1 MAQET
6 NGIEK
11 NGVTRNDFL
20 QLYLSEV
27 KRHPLLSADEEYVIA
42 QQAARGDAQARERL
56 ITSNLRL
63 VVSIAAKYRDLGV
76 PLLDLIQE
84 GNIGL
89 ITAVE
94 RFDPRRGYKFSTYAT
109 WWIRQAIMRS
119 LVKHLRLIAVPDYL
133 VSLLHKIGQFEEDH
147 LHEHGNRPTEAE
159 LAEEAGVSPE
169 ILRRLLQVRPFS
181 PSLDT
186 PVGEE
191 EEETMLESV
200 IASRASPEVETLR
213 TAQRER
219 LEQALAEL
227 DARERRVL
235 ILRYGLEDNHPRTL
249 VEIGMSLNLSRE
261 RVRQIEELALSKLK
275 QSGHLRGLEP
285 LAPVLSDKG
294 AASAL

>member
-1 MAQET
+1 MAPEMDGADG
-6 NGIEK
+6 NGK
-11 NGVTRNDFL
+11 GSFL
-20 QLYLSEV
+20 QLYLNEI
-27 KRHPLLSADEEYVIA
+27 KRHPLLSPEEEYAVA
-42 QQAARGDAQARERL
+42 QRAAKGDPQARERL

-63 VVSIAAKYRDLGV
+63 VVSIAAQYRDLGV

-94 RFDPRRGYKFSTYAT
+94 RFDPSRGYKFSTYAT

-119 LVKHLRLIAVPDYL
+119 LVKHLRVIAVPDYL
-133 VSLLHKIGQFEEDH
+133 VSLLHKITQIEEQH
-147 LHEHGNRPTEAE
+147 WHEQGDLPDYEK
-159 LAEEAGVSPE
+159 LAEKIGVSPQV
-169 ILRRLLQVRPFS
+169 LQRLLQVRPFT

-186 PVGEE
+186 PIGEE
-191 EEETMLESV
+191 EDETLLESV
-200 IASRASPEVETLR
+200 AANSKTPEQEALRAM
-213 TAQRER
+213 QRER

-235 ILRYGLEDNHPRTL
+235 VLRYGLEDNHPRTL

-275 QSGHLRGLEP
+275 QSGYLQELET
-285 LAPVLSDKG
+285 LS
-294 AASAL
+294 SE

>member
-1 MAQET
+1 MET
-6 NGIEK
+6 NGAVRNGK
-11 NGVTRNDFL
+11 NNFL
-20 QLYLSEV
+20 QLYLDEI
-27 KRHPLLSADEEYVIA
+27 KRHPLLSAEEEYRIA
-42 QQAARGDAQARERL
+42 KRAARGDPQARERL

-63 VVSIAAKYRDLGV
+63 VVSIAAQYRDLGV

-94 RFDPRRGYKFSTYAT
+94 RFDPQRGYKFSTYAT

-133 VSLLHKIGQFEEDH
+133 VSLLHKITQIEERYVQERGD
-147 LHEHGNRPTEAE
+147 LPTHAE
-159 LAEEAGVSPE
+159 LAAHIGVSPE
-169 ILRRLLQVRPFS
+169 VLQRLLQVRPFA

-191 EEETMLESV
+191 EDETLLESV
-200 IASRASPEVETLR
+200 STHRAAPEVETLR
-213 TAQRER
+213 TAHRDR
-219 LEQALAEL
+219 LERALAEL

-275 QSGHLRGLEP
+275 QSDHLRGLP
-285 LAPVLSDKG
+285 L
-294 AASAL
+294 

>member
-1 MAQET
+1 MAPEMDGADG
-6 NGIEK
+6 NGK
-11 NGVTRNDFL
+11 GSFL
-20 QLYLSEV
+20 QLYLNEI
-27 KRHPLLSADEEYVIA
+27 KRHPLLSPEEEYAVA
-42 QQAARGDAQARERL
+42 QRAAKGDPQARERL

-63 VVSIAAKYRDLGV
+63 VVSIAAQYRDLGV

-94 RFDPRRGYKFSTYAT
+94 RFDPSRGYKFSTYAT

-119 LVKHLRLIAVPDYL
+119 LVKHLRVIAVPDYL
-133 VSLLHKIGQFEEDH
+133 VSLLHKITQIEEQH
-147 LHEHGNRPTEAE
+147 WHEQGDLPDYEK
-159 LAEEAGVSPE
+159 LAEKIGVSPQV
-169 ILRRLLQVRPFS
+169 LQRLLQVRPFT

-186 PVGEE
+186 PIGEE
-191 EEETMLESV
+191 EDETLLESV
-200 IASRASPEVETLR
+200 AANSKTPEQEALRAM
-213 TAQRER
+213 QRER

-235 ILRYGLEDNHPRTL
+235 VLRYGLEDNHPRTL

-275 QSGHLRGLEP
+275 QSGYLQELET
-285 LAPVLSDKG
+285 LSPE
-294 AASAL
+294 

>member
-1 MAQET
+1 MEP

-11 NGVTRNDFL
+11 DSATRNDFL
-20 QLYLSEV
+20 QLYLNEI
-27 KRHPLLSADEEYVIA
+27 KRHPLLSAEEEYAVA
-42 QQAARGDAQARERL
+42 QRAAQGNARARERL

-94 RFDPRRGYKFSTYAT
+94 RFDPNRGYKFSTYAT

-133 VSLLHKIGQFEEDH
+133 VSLLHKITQLEEEH
-147 LHEHGNRPTEAE
+147 LQEHGSLPPHAE
-159 LAEEAGVSPE
+159 LAEEIGVSRE
-169 ILRRLLQVRPFS
+169 TLMRLLQVRPFA

-186 PVGEE
+186 PLGEE
-191 EEETMLESV
+191 EHETMLESMV
-200 IASRASPEVETLR
+200 ADQATPELETMRA
-213 TAQRER
+213 AQRER
-219 LEQALAEL
+219 LERALAEL
-227 DARERRVL
+227 DARERRIVT
-235 ILRYGLEDNHPRTL
+235 LRYGLEDNHPRTL

-261 RVRQIEELALSKLK
+261 RVRQIEALALSKLK
-275 QSGHLRGLEP
+275 QSSHLRGFSELHR
-285 LAPVLSDKG
+285 LLPVGNMSRTP
-294 AASAL
+294 

>member
-1 MAQET
+1 MDGADG
-6 NGIEK
+6 NGK
-11 NGVTRNDFL
+11 GSFL
-20 QLYLSEV
+20 QLYLNEI
-27 KRHPLLSADEEYVIA
+27 KRHPLLSPEEEHQVA
-42 QQAARGDAQARERL
+42 QRAAQGDPQARERL

-63 VVSIAAKYRDLGV
+63 VVSIAAQYRDLGV

-94 RFDPRRGYKFSTYAT
+94 RFDPSRGYKFSTYAT

-119 LVKHLRLIAVPDYL
+119 LVKHLRVIAVPDYL
-133 VSLLHKIGQFEEDH
+133 VSLLHKITQIEEQH
-147 LHEHGNRPTEAE
+147 WHERGDLPSYEK
-159 LAEEAGVSPE
+159 LAEEIGISPQV
-169 ILRRLLQVRPFS
+169 LQRLLQVRPFT

-186 PVGEE
+186 PIGEE
-191 EEETMLESV
+191 EDETLLESV
-200 IASRASPEVETLR
+200 AASRRTPEQEALR
-213 TAQRER
+213 AMQRER

-275 QSGHLRGLEP
+275 QSGYLQELET
-285 LAPVLSDKG
+285 LSPE
-294 AASAL
+294 

>member
-1 MAQET
+1 MDGADG
-6 NGIEK
+6 NGK
-11 NGVTRNDFL
+11 GSFL
-20 QLYLSEV
+20 QLYLNEI
-27 KRHPLLSADEEYVIA
+27 KRHPLLSPEEEYAVA
-42 QQAARGDAQARERL
+42 QRAAKGDPQARERL

-63 VVSIAAKYRDLGV
+63 VVSIAAQYRDLGV

-94 RFDPRRGYKFSTYAT
+94 RFDPSRGYKFSTYAT

-119 LVKHLRLIAVPDYL
+119 LVKHLRVIAVPDYL
-133 VSLLHKIGQFEEDH
+133 VSLLHKITQIEEQH
-147 LHEHGNRPTEAE
+147 WHEQGDLPDYEK
-159 LAEEAGVSPE
+159 LAEKIGVSPQV
-169 ILRRLLQVRPFS
+169 LQRLLQVRPFT

-186 PVGEE
+186 PIGEE
-191 EEETMLESV
+191 EDETLLESV
-200 IASRASPEVETLR
+200 AANSKTPEQEALRAM
-213 TAQRER
+213 QRER

-235 ILRYGLEDNHPRTL
+235 VLRYGLEDNHPRTL

-275 QSGHLRGLEP
+275 QSGYLQELET
-285 LAPVLSDKG
+285 LSPE
-294 AASAL
+294 

>member
-1 MAQET
+1 MET
-6 NGIEK
+6 NGADKIGK
-11 NGVTRNDFL
+11 KDFL
-20 QLYLSEV
+20 QLYLNEI
-27 KRHPLLSADEEYVIA
+27 KRHPLLSPEEEYRVA
-42 QQAARGDAQARERL
+42 RRAVRGDPQARERL
-56 ITSNLRL
+56 ITANLRL

-94 RFDPRRGYKFSTYAT
+94 RFDPSRGYKFSTYAT

-133 VSLLHKIGQFEEDH
+133 VSLLHKITQIEEDH
-147 LHEHGNRPTEAE
+147 WQEHGSLPSSPE
-159 LAEEAGVSPE
+159 LAEEVGVSHE
-169 ILRRLLQVRPFS
+169 VLQRLLQVRPFA

-186 PVGEE
+186 PIGEE
-191 EEETMLESV
+191 EDETVLESLGSDE
-200 IASRASPEVETLR
+200 ATPERALVR
-213 TAQRER
+213 AAQRER
-219 LEQALAEL
+219 LQRALAEL
-227 DARERRVL
+227 DARERRIL

-275 QSGHLRGLEP
+275 QSDHLRGLP
-285 LAPVLSDKG
+285 L
-294 AASAL
+294 

>member
-1 MAQET
+1 MET
-6 NGIEK
+6 TGAERNGK
-11 NGVTRNDFL
+11 NNFL
-20 QLYLSEV
+20 QLYLNEI
-27 KRHPLLSADEEYVIA
+27 KRHPLLSAEEEYHIA
-42 QQAARGDAQARERL
+42 QRAARGDRQARERL
-56 ITSNLRL
+56 ITANLRL

-94 RFDPRRGYKFSTYAT
+94 RFDPQRGYKFSTYAT

-133 VSLLHKIGQFEEDH
+133 VSLLHKITQLE
-147 LHEHGNRPTEAE
+147 EHGETYDKMADEI
-159 LAEEAGVSPE
+159 GVSQE
-169 ILRRLLQVRPFS
+169 VLMRLLQVRPFA

-191 EEETMLESV
+191 EDETMLESV
-200 IASRASPEVETLR
+200 STHRAAPEVETLR
-213 TAQRER
+213 AAHRER
-219 LEQALAEL
+219 LQRALAEL

-275 QSGHLRGLEP
+275 QSDHLRGLS
-285 LAPVLSDKG
+285 L
-294 AASAL
+294 

>member
-1 MAQET
+1 MET
-6 NGIEK
+6 SGADRNGK
-11 NGVTRNDFL
+11 NTFL
-20 QLYLSEV
+20 QLYLNEV
-27 KRHPLLSADEEYVIA
+27 KRHPLLSAEEEYRIA
-42 QQAARGDAQARERL
+42 QRAARGDPQARERL
-56 ITSNLRL
+56 ITANLRL

-89 ITAVE
+89 MTAVE

-133 VSLLHKIGQFEEDH
+133 VSLLHKITQLE
-147 LHEHGNRPTEAE
+147 EHGDRLTHAE
-159 LAEEAGVSPE
+159 LAAEVGVSQE
-169 ILRRLLQVRPFS
+169 VLMRVLQVRPFA

-186 PVGEE
+186 PLGEE
-191 EEETMLESV
+191 EGETMLEGVSTH
-200 IASRASPEVETLR
+200 RAAPEVETLR
-213 TAQRER
+213 TAYRER
-219 LEQALAEL
+219 LERALAEL

-275 QSGHLRGLEP
+275 QSDHLRDLP
-285 LAPVLSDKG
+285 L
-294 AASAL
+294 

>member
-1 MAQET
+1 MAPEMDGT
-6 NGIEK
+6 DGNG
-11 NGVTRNDFL
+11 NGKSSFL
-20 QLYLSEV
+20 QLYLNEI
-27 KRHPLLSADEEYVIA
+27 KRHPLLSPEEEYAVA
-42 QQAARGDAQARERL
+42 QRAAKGDPQARERL

-63 VVSIAAKYRDLGV
+63 VVSIAAHYRDLGV

-94 RFDPRRGYKFSTYAT
+94 RFDPSRGYKFSTYAT

-119 LVKHLRLIAVPDYL
+119 LVKHLRVIAVPDYL
-133 VSLLHKIGQFEEDH
+133 VSLLHKITQIEEQH
-147 LHEHGNRPTEAE
+147 WHEQGDLPDYEK
-159 LAEEAGVSPE
+159 LAEEIGVSPE
-169 ILRRLLQVRPFS
+169 ILRRLLQVRPFT

-186 PVGEE
+186 PIGEE
-191 EEETMLESV
+191 EDETLLESV
-200 IASRASPEVETLR
+200 AANSRTPEQEALR
-213 TAQRER
+213 ALQRER

-235 ILRYGLEDNHPRTL
+235 VLRYGLEDNHPRTL

-275 QSGHLRGLEP
+275 QSGYLHEL
-285 LAPVLSDKG
+285 G
-294 AASAL
+294 AAPPEG

>member
-1 MAQET
+1 LVQKI
-6 NGIEK
+6 NGAEK
-11 NGVTRNDFL
+11 NGATGSDFL
-20 QLYLSEV
+20 QLYLSEI
-27 KRHPLLSADEEYVIA
+27 KRHPLLSAQEEYTVA
-42 QQAARGDAQARERL
+42 QRAVQGDSCARERL
-56 ITSNLRL
+56 ITCNLRL

-76 PLLDLIQE
+76 PFLDLIQE

-94 RFDPRRGYKFSTYAT
+94 RFDPNRGYKFSTYAT

-133 VSLLHKIGQFEEDH
+133 VSLLHKISQVEEHH
-147 LHEHGNRPTEAE
+147 LQEHGDLPTYHE
-159 LAEEAGVSPE
+159 LAEEIGVSQE
-169 ILRRLLQVRPFS
+169 TVMRLLQVRPFA

-186 PVGEE
+186 LVGEE
-191 EEETMLESV
+191 EDETMLESM
-200 IASRASPEVETLR
+200 IAGQAAPELETLHA
-213 TAQRER
+213 AQRER

-227 DARERRVL
+227 APRERRIL

-275 QSGHLRGLEP
+275 QSSYLRGLP
-285 LAPVLSDKG
+285 L
-294 AASAL
+294 